1 MTIMIHKQLP
11 GHFNSIRYISMVS
24 FFFHSFFFGI
34 FPLCLRPWQSLAC
47 PTVHPLVHPTVHGTV
62 RCRNLKVVLTVAKI
76 EFLFNLYG
84 FVRWPAP
91 SSHLLIFPSPFPL
104 PVAFMRTLYLV
115 SWRYCP
121 TPFPL
126 NCFFRTSAAA
136 LGIYFILLPS
146 TLLLRHYLAL
156 FWQLWNSQTSCCM
169 CVVEGP
175 GGRGVLA
182 GKWLLCSLSCS

>member
-24 FFFHSFFFGI
+24 FFIFSFFFFVVGI

-47 PTVHPLVHPTVHGTV
+47 PTVHRTDV

-91 SSHLLIFPSPFPL
+91 SSHFLLFLF
-104 PVAFMRTLYLV
+104 PVALMRTLYLV
-115 SWRYCP
+115 SWWHCP
-121 TPFPL
+121 APIPSQLILSFVSCRSWNL
-126 NCFFRTSAAA
+126 FHIIA
-136 LGIYFILLPS
+136 LDVVVAS
-146 TLLLRHYLAL
+146 L
-156 FWQLWNSQTSCCM
+156 FGL
-169 CVVEGP
+169 
-175 GGRGVLA
+175 VLA
-182 GKWLLCSLSCS
+182 TLELANFLLYVCGW